1 MRRGYGHIEALGQGR
16 YRCYWRE
23 NGRQRSK
30 VVRGTRRDAELLLA
44 EKALEQTGSLKSG
57 ITYSDYWRIG
67 VRPTFGN
74 LAERTVIDYERL
86 WEVELLPRIGGVEV
100 ERTTWRF
107 VQSVLAEVN
116 SPTVQHYAYRLW
128 KKVCNLAIRDGLLSA
143 NPVDRHIVLLPI
155 KKRDKRMLTPE
166 EVAALLE
173 GAKDYKHIY
182 LVAVEIGAGLRHEEA
197 CALTR
202 SDISFEDGRAILS
215 VSKALT
221 VGNGKIIRK
230 DTKTALSR
238 RLVALGEPFLRVLQD
253 NLARVPEN
261 VEQQSSPQ
269 TITRNWKAYC
279 DRHGLTHIPF
289 GQMRTLFS
297 VLHQQAGSIDS
308 LVSLAMGHSDG
319 TTRGANYLVQTLPAM
334 RMLADNMALLFTEM

>member
-86 WEVELLPRIGGVEV
+86 WEVELLPRIGGEEV

-143 NPVDRHIVLLPI
+143 NPVDRHIVLLPF
-155 KKRDKRMLTPE
+155 KKRDKRM
-166 EVAALLE
+166 A
-173 GAKDYKHIY
+173 
-182 LVAVEIGAGLRHEEA
+182 
-197 CALTR
+197 
-202 SDISFEDGRAILS
+202 SFLN
-215 VSKALT
+215 T
-221 VGNGKIIRK
+221 
-230 DTKTALSR
+230 
-238 RLVALGEPFLRVLQD
+238 
-253 NLARVPEN
+253 
-261 VEQQSSPQ
+261 
-269 TITRNWKAYC
+269 
-279 DRHGLTHIPF
+279 
-289 GQMRTLFS
+289 
-297 VLHQQAGSIDS
+297 GSF
-308 LVSLAMGHSDG
+308 
-319 TTRGANYLVQTLPAM
+319 RQ
-334 RMLADNMALLFTEM
+334 